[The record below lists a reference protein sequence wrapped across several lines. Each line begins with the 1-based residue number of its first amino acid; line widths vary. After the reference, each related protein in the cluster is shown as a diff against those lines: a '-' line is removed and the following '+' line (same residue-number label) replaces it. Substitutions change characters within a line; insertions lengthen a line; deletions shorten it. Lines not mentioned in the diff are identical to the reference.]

1 VRLEK
6 WEHWDTFLFAKTE
19 RRTQMSRNQ
28 STATKSLTAND
39 VYELTSNVLQE
50 YFELDMSHSEY
61 EASDIWDVVVTAA
74 VQQTTVETACGLLE
88 RAPSANTV
96 RNAVKALLM
105 DDEQLAQ
112 LEVMVNEMLVARLPK
127 NLLKRARACAVDF
140 TDLPYHGQ
148 HEADDDHIRRGRAKS
163 GTTHFHSFTSLCVV
177 KANRRYTLAL
187 SLHRRSDTALDA
199 LKRVLDTARAA
210 GLRIRRLMLDREFDN
225 NAVVGYLLEQ
235 PFPTIMPLM
244 IRGKKGGARC
254 VLQGRKSHTTSY
266 TRRSKQYGTCVLPIT
281 VVCRYKKGRFGDH
294 GLQRFAYVTLGS
306 LKMTPHQVADEYRR
320 RFGIETSYRLMNTM
334 RARTTST
341 SAAWRLFLV
350 ALALL
355 LLNLWACV
363 KWQHLFIPKPGPRQV
378 LHHLLPLARWRMWL
392 WEIIKQRQ
400 GFSLEIIVPS
410 AAA

>member
-6 WEHWDTFLFAKTE
+6 RGHWDTFLFAKTE

-28 STATKSLTAND
+28 STATKRLTAND

-61 EASDIWDVVVTAA
+61 EASDIWDVLVTAA

-88 RAPSANTV
+88 KVPSPNTV

-105 DDEQLAQ
+105 DDARLAE
-112 LEVMVNEMLVARLPK
+112 LENTVNAMLVARLPK
-127 NLLKRARACAVDF
+127 GLLKRVRPCAVDF

-148 HEADDDHIRRGRAKS
+148 HEANDEHIRRGRAKS

-199 LKRVLDTARAA
+199 LKRVLDTGHAA

-244 IRGKKGGARC
+244 IRGKKGGARR
-254 VLQGRKSHTTSY
+254 VLQGRKSHNTSY
-266 TRRSKQYGTCVLPIT
+266 TRRSKQYGTYVLPIT

-334 RARTTST
+334 RARTTAT

-355 LLNLWACV
+355 LLNLWTYV

-400 GFSLEIIVPS
+400 RFSLEIIVPT
-410 AAA
+410 AA

>member
-1 VRLEK
+1 
-6 WEHWDTFLFAKTE
+6 
-19 RRTQMSRNQ
+19 MPSNQ
-28 STATKSLTAND
+28 STPTKRLTAND
-39 VYELTSNVLQE
+39 VYEVTSDVLQE
-50 YFELDMSHSEY
+50 YFELDMSSSAY
-61 EASDIWDVVVTAA
+61 EANDIWDVLVTAA

-96 RNAVKALLM
+96 RHAVKALLM
-105 DDEQLAQ
+105 NDEQLAQ
-112 LEVMVNEMLVARLPK
+112 LERTVNAMLVARLPK
-127 NLLKRARACAVDF
+127 NLLRRARPCAVDF

-148 HEADDDHIRRGRAKS
+148 HDADDDYIRRGRAKS
-163 GTTHFHSFTSLCVV
+163 GTTHFHSFTTLCVV

-187 SLHRRSDTALDA
+187 SLHRRSDMALDA
-199 LKRVLDTARAA
+199 LKRVLDTARTT

-244 IRGKKGGARC
+244 IRGKKGGARR
-254 VLQGRKSHTTSY
+254 VLQGRNSHTTTY
-266 TRRSKQYGTCVLPIT
+266 TRHSVQYGTHVLPIT

-294 GLQRFAYVTLGS
+294 GVQRFAYVTLGT
-306 LKMTPHQVADEYRR
+306 LKMMPHQVADEYRR

-355 LLNLWACV
+355 LLNLWAYV
-363 KWQHLFIPKPGPRQV
+363 KWQHLFIPKRGPRHV

-400 GFSLEIIVPS
+400 GFSLEIIVPIT
-410 AAA
+410 A

>member
-1 VRLEK
+1 MPRK
-6 WEHWDTFLFAKTE
+6 
-19 RRTQMSRNQ
+19 Q
-28 STATKSLTAND
+28 STPTKQLTAND
-39 VYELTSNVLQE
+39 VYELTSAVLQE
-50 YFELDMSHSEY
+50 YFELDMSRSDY
-61 EASDIWDVVVTAA
+61 EASDIWDVLVAAA

-88 RAPSANTV
+88 DAPSPNTV

-105 DDEQLAQ
+105 DDEQLMQ
-112 LEVMVNEMLVARLPK
+112 LEAMVNALLVARLPK
-127 NLLKRARACAVDF
+127 GLLKRARPCAVDF
-140 TDLPYHGQ
+140 TDIPYHGQ
-148 HEADDDHIRRGRAKS
+148 HEDDDEVVRRGRAKS
-163 GTTHFHSFTSLCVV
+163 GTTHFHSFTTVCVV

-199 LKRVLDTARAA
+199 LRRVLDTARAA

-244 IRGKKGGARC
+244 IRGKKGGARG
-254 VLQGRKSHTTSY
+254 VLIGRKSHTTTY
-266 TRRSKQYGTCVLPIT
+266 TRRSTLYGTHVLPVT

-294 GLQRFAYVTLGS
+294 GVQRFAYVTLGH
-306 LKMTPHQVADEYRR
+306 LKLTPHQVADEYRR

-355 LLNLWACV
+355 LLNLWAYV
-363 KWQHLFIPKPGPRQV
+363 KWQHLFIPKPGPRHV

-392 WEIIKQRQ
+392 WEIIRQRQ
-400 GFSLEIIVPS
+400 GFSLVIIIPTT
-410 AAA
+410 A

>member
-1 VRLEK
+1 MTRP
-6 WEHWDTFLFAKTE
+6 
-19 RRTQMSRNQ
+19 Q
-28 STATKSLTAND
+28 STTAKRITAND
-39 VYELTSNVLQE
+39 VHQLTSDVLQE
-50 YFELDMSHSEY
+50 YFELDMSRSEY
-61 EASDIWDVVVTAA
+61 EASDIWDVLVAAA

-88 RAPSANTV
+88 NAASPNTV

-105 DDEQLAQ
+105 DDDQLTR
-112 LEVMVNEMLVARLPK
+112 LETTVNDLLVARLPK
-127 NLLKRARACAVDF
+127 GLLKRARPCAVDF

-148 HEADDDHIRRGRAKS
+148 HEADDDYVRRGRAKS
-163 GTTHFHSFTSLCVV
+163 GTTHFHSFTTLCVV

-187 SLHRRSDTALDA
+187 SLHRRSDKALDA
-199 LKRVLDTARAA
+199 LKRVLDTAQAA
-210 GLRIRRLMLDREFDN
+210 GLRIRRLLLDREFDN

-244 IRGKKGGARC
+244 IRGKKGGARR
-254 VLQGRKSHTTSY
+254 VLTGRKSHTTTY
-266 TRRSKQYGTCVLPIT
+266 TRRSTQYGTHVLPIT
-281 VVCRYKKGRFGDH
+281 VVCRYKQGRFGDQ
-294 GLQRFAYVTLGS
+294 GLQRFAYVTLGA
-306 LKMTPHQVADEYRR
+306 LKMTPHQIADEYRR

-355 LLNLWACV
+355 LLNLWAYV

-400 GFSLEIIVPS
+400 GFSLAIIVPTS
-410 AAA
+410 A

>member
-1 VRLEK
+1 
-6 WEHWDTFLFAKTE
+6 
-19 RRTQMSRNQ
+19 
-28 STATKSLTAND
+28 
-39 VYELTSNVLQE
+39 LTSEVLQE
-50 YFELDMSHSEY
+50 HFELDMSSSEY
-61 EASDIWDVVVTAA
+61 EANDIWDVLVTAA
-74 VQQTTVETACGLLE
+74 VQQTTVETACGLLD

-105 DDEQLAQ
+105 NDEQLTQ
-112 LEVMVNEMLVARLPK
+112 LEMRVNEMLVARLPK
-127 NLLKRARACAVDF
+127 KLLKRARPCAVDF

-163 GTTHFHSFTSLCVV
+163 GTTHFHSFTTLCVV

-199 LKRVLDTARAA
+199 LKRVLNTARTA
-210 GLRIRRLMLDREFDN
+210 GLRVRRLMLDREFDN

-244 IRGKKGGARC
+244 IRGQKGGARR
-254 VLQGRKSHTTSY
+254 VVRGRKSHTTTY
-266 TRRSKQYGTCVLPIT
+266 TRRSKQYGTYELPIT
-281 VVCRYKKGRFGDH
+281 IVCRYKNGRFGDH
-294 GLQRFAYVTLGS
+294 GIRRFAYVTLGQ

-355 LLNLWACV
+355 LLNLWAYV
-363 KWQHLFIPKPGPRQV
+363 KWQYLFIPNPGPRQV
-378 LHHLLPLARWRMWL
+378 LHYLLPLARWRMWL

-400 GFSLEIIVPS
+400 GFSLVIIVPTS
-410 AAA
+410 AT

>member
-1 VRLEK
+1 
-6 WEHWDTFLFAKTE
+6 
-19 RRTQMSRNQ
+19 MSRNQ
-28 STATKSLTAND
+28 STPTKCLTAND

-50 YFELDMSHSEY
+50 YFELDMSRSEY
-61 EASDIWDVVVTAA
+61 EASDIWDVLVSAA

-88 RAPSANTV
+88 NAPSPNTV
-96 RNAVKALLM
+96 RNTVKALLM

-112 LEVMVNEMLVARLPK
+112 LEAMVNAMLVARLPK
-127 NLLKRARACAVDF
+127 NVLKRARPCAVDF

-148 HEADDDHIRRGRAKS
+148 HDDEDDMVRRGRAKS
-163 GTTHFHSFTSLCVV
+163 GTTHVHSFTTLCVV

-210 GLRIRRLMLDREFDN
+210 GVRIRRLMLDREFDN

-235 PFPTIMPLM
+235 PFPSIMPLM
-244 IRGKKGGARC
+244 IRGKKGGARRI
-254 VLQGRKSHTTSY
+254 LTGRKSHTTTY
-266 TRRSKQYGTCVLPIT
+266 TRRSTQYGTHVLPIT
-281 VVCRYKKGRFGDH
+281 VICRYKNGRFGDH
-294 GLQRFAYVTLGS
+294 GVQRFADVTLGQ
-306 LKMTPHQVADEYRR
+306 LKMTPHQIADAYRR
-320 RFGIETSYRLMNTM
+320 RFAIETSYRLMNTV

-355 LLNLWACV
+355 LLNLWAYV
-363 KWQHLFIPKPGPRQV
+363 KWLHLFVPKPGPRQV
-378 LHHLLPLARWRMWL
+378 LHYLLPLARWRMWL

-400 GFSLEIIVPS
+400 GFSLELIVLS
-410 AAA
+410 AA

>member
-6 WEHWDTFLFAKTE
+6 WGHWDTFLFVKTE
-19 RRTQMSRNQ
+19 RRTPMSRNQ
-28 STATKSLTAND
+28 STATKRLTAND
-39 VYELTSNVLQE
+39 VYELTSNVLHE
-50 YFELDMSHSEY
+50 YFELDMSHREY
-61 EASDIWDVVVTAA
+61 EASDIWDVLVTAA

-127 NLLKRARACAVDF
+127 NLLKRARPCAVDF

-148 HEADDDHIRRGRAKS
+148 HEADNDQIRRGRAKS
-163 GTTHFHSFTSLCVV
+163 GTPHFHSFTSLCVV

-199 LKRVLDTARAA
+199 LKRVLDTARTA

-225 NAVVGYLLEQ
+225 NAVVGYLFEQ
-235 PFPTIMPLM
+235 PFPTLMPLM

-266 TRRSKQYGTCVLPIT
+266 TRRSKQHGTYVLPIT
-281 VVCRYKKGRFGDH
+281 VVCQYKKGRFGDQ
-294 GLQRFAYVTLGS
+294 GRQRFAYVTLGS

-355 LLNLWACV
+355 LLNLWAYL

-378 LHHLLPLARWRMWL
+378 LHYLLPLARWRMCL

-400 GFSLEIIVPS
+400 GFSLELIVP
-410 AAA
+410 ATA

>member
-1 VRLEK
+1 
-6 WEHWDTFLFAKTE
+6 
-19 RRTQMSRNQ
+19 MSRNQ
-28 STATKSLTAND
+28 STPMKRLTAND
-39 VYELTSNVLQE
+39 VYELTSEVLQA
-50 YFELDMSHSEY
+50 YFELDMDHSDY
-61 EASDIWDVVVTAA
+61 EASDIWDVLVTAA
-74 VQQTTVETACGLLE
+74 VQQTTVETASGLLTG
-88 RAPSANTV
+88 APSPNTV
-96 RNAVKALLM
+96 RNAVKTLLM
-105 DDEQLAQ
+105 DDARLGE
-112 LEVMVNEMLVARLPK
+112 LEATVNALLVARVPQG
-127 NLLKRARACAVDF
+127 LLNRARPCAVDF
-140 TDLPYHGQ
+140 TDIPYHGR
-148 HEADDDHIRRGRAKS
+148 HEADDEHVRRGRAKS
-163 GTTHFHSFTSLCVV
+163 GTTHFHSFTTLCVV

-187 SLHRRSDTALDA
+187 SLHRRSDTTLDA
-199 LKRVLDTARAA
+199 LTRVLDTARAA

-225 NAVVGYLLEQ
+225 NAIVGYLLEQ

-244 IRGKKGGARC
+244 IRGKKGGARR
-254 VLQGRKSHTTSY
+254 VLTGRTSHTTTYARHS
-266 TRRSKQYGTCVLPIT
+266 SLYGTHVLPIT

-294 GLQRFAYVTLGS
+294 GLQRFAYVTLGT

-320 RFGIETSYRLMNTM
+320 RFGIETSYRLMNTL

-355 LLNLWACV
+355 LLNLWTFV

-410 AAA
+410 AA

>member
-1 VRLEK
+1 
-6 WEHWDTFLFAKTE
+6 
-19 RRTQMSRNQ
+19 MPSNQ
-28 STATKSLTAND
+28 STPTKRLTAND
-39 VYELTSNVLQE
+39 VYEVTSDVLQA
-50 YFELDMSHSEY
+50 YFELDMSSSEY
-61 EASDIWDVVVTAA
+61 ETSDIWDVLVTAA

-96 RNAVKALLM
+96 RNAVRALLM
-105 DDEQLAQ
+105 DDTQLTK
-112 LEVMVNEMLVARLPK
+112 LEVTVNEMLVARLPK
-127 NLLKRARACAVDF
+127 NLLKRARPCAVDF

-148 HEADDDHIRRGRAKS
+148 HDADDDHIRRGRAKS
-163 GTTHFHSFTSLCVV
+163 GTTHFHSFTTLCVV

-187 SLHRRSDTALDA
+187 SLHRRSDTALAA
-199 LKRVLDTARAA
+199 LKRVLDTARTT
-210 GLRIRRLMLDREFDN
+210 GLRIRRLLLDREFDN

-244 IRGKKGGARC
+244 IRGKKGGARR
-254 VLQGRKSHTTSY
+254 VLQGRKSHTTTY
-266 TRRSKQYGTCVLPIT
+266 TRHSVQYGTHVLPIT

-294 GLQRFAYVTLGS
+294 GVQRFAYVTLGT
-306 LKMTPHQVADEYRR
+306 LKMTPHHIADEYRR

-355 LLNLWACV
+355 LLNLWAYV
-363 KWQHLFIPKPGPRQV
+363 KWHHLFIPKPGPRHV

-392 WEIIKQRQ
+392 WEVIKQRH
-400 GFSLEIIVPS
+400 GFSLAIIVPTS
-410 AAA
+410 AA

>member
-1 VRLEK
+1 
-6 WEHWDTFLFAKTE
+6 
-19 RRTQMSRNQ
+19 MSRNQ
-28 STATKSLTAND
+28 STATKRLTAND

-50 YFELDMSHSEY
+50 YFELDMSRSEY
-61 EASDIWDVVVTAA
+61 EASDIWDVLVSAA

-88 RAPSANTV
+88 NAPSPNTV

-112 LEVMVNEMLVARLPK
+112 LETTVNAMLVARLPK
-127 NLLKRARACAVDF
+127 NVLKRARPCAVDF

-148 HEADDDHIRRGRAKS
+148 HDDENDTVRRGRAKS
-163 GTTHFHSFTSLCVV
+163 GTTHFHSFTTLCVV

-210 GLRIRRLMLDREFDN
+210 GVRIRRLMLDREFDN

-235 PFPTIMPLM
+235 PFPSIMPLM
-244 IRGKKGGARC
+244 IRGKKGGARRI
-254 VLQGRKSHTTSY
+254 LTGRKSHTTTY
-266 TRRSKQYGTCVLPIT
+266 TRHSTQYGTHGLPIT
-281 VVCRYKKGRFGDH
+281 VVCRYKNGRFGDH
-294 GLQRFAYVTLGS
+294 GVQRFAYVTLGQ
-306 LKMTPHQVADEYRR
+306 LKMTPHQIADAYRR
-320 RFGIETSYRLMNTM
+320 RFGIETSYRLMNSV

-355 LLNLWACV
+355 LLNLWTYV
-363 KWQHLFIPKPGPRQV
+363 KWLHLFVPKPGPRQV
-378 LHHLLPLARWRMWL
+378 LHCLLPLARWRMWL
-392 WEIIKQRQ
+392 WEMIKQRQ
-400 GFSLEIIVPS
+400 GFSLELIVPS
-410 AAA
+410 AV

>member
-1 VRLEK
+1 
-6 WEHWDTFLFAKTE
+6 
-19 RRTQMSRNQ
+19 MSRNQ
-28 STATKSLTAND
+28 STATKRLTANN

-50 YFELDMSHSEY
+50 YFELDMSSSDY
-61 EASDIWDVVVTAA
+61 EASDIWDVLVTAA

-88 RAPSANTV
+88 QAPSANTV

-105 DDEQLAQ
+105 DDEQLAR
-112 LEVMVNEMLVARLPK
+112 LEATVNEMLVARLPK
-127 NLLKRARACAVDF
+127 NLLKRARPCAVDF

-148 HEADDDHIRRGRAKS
+148 HEADDEYIRRGRAKS
-163 GTTHFHSFTSLCVV
+163 GTTHFHSFTTLCVV
-177 KANRRYTLAL
+177 KANRRYTFAL

-199 LKRVLDTARAA
+199 LERVLDTARAA

-244 IRGKKGGARC
+244 IRGKKGGARR
-254 VLQGRKSHTTSY
+254 VLQGRKSHTTTY
-266 TRRSKQYGTCVLPIT
+266 TRRSKQYGTYELPIT
-281 VVCRYKKGRFGDH
+281 IVCRYKNGRYGDH
-294 GLQRFAYVTLGS
+294 GVQRFAYVTLGH
-306 LKMTPHQVADEYRR
+306 LKMTPHQIADEYRR

-355 LLNLWACV
+355 LLNLWAYV
-363 KWQHLFIPKPGPRQV
+363 KWQHLFIPKRGPRQI

-392 WEIIKQRQ
+392 WEVIKQRQ
-400 GFSLEIIVPS
+400 GFSLEIIVPT

>member
-1 VRLEK
+1 
-6 WEHWDTFLFAKTE
+6 
-19 RRTQMSRNQ
+19 MSRNQ
-28 STATKSLTAND
+28 STPTKRLTAND
-39 VYELTSNVLQE
+39 VYELTSAVLQE
-50 YFELDMSHSEY
+50 YFELDMHSSEY
-61 EASDIWDVVVTAA
+61 EASDIWDVLVTAA
-74 VQQTTVETACGLLE
+74 VQQTTVETACGVLE
-88 RAPSANTV
+88 NAPSPNTV

-105 DDEQLAQ
+105 DAGQLAQ
-112 LEVMVNEMLVARLPK
+112 LEATVNELLVARLPK
-127 NLLKRARACAVDF
+127 GLLKRARPCAVDF
-140 TDLPYHGQ
+140 TDIPYHGQ
-148 HEADDDHIRRGRAKS
+148 HEADDEYVRRGRAKN
-163 GTTHFHSFTSLCVV
+163 GTTHFHSFTTVCVV
-177 KANRRYTLAL
+177 KANRRYTLAI
-187 SLHRRSDTALDA
+187 SLHRRSDKALDA
-199 LKRVLDTARAA
+199 LQRVLDTARAA

-225 NAVVGYLLEQ
+225 NAVVGYLLTQ

-254 VLQGRKSHTTSY
+254 VLAGHKSHQTTY
-266 TRRSKQYGTCVLPIT
+266 TRRSLLYGTHVLPIT

-294 GLQRFAYVTLGS
+294 GLQRFAYVTLGA
-306 LKMTPHQVADEYRR
+306 LKMTPHQIADEYRR

-355 LLNLWACV
+355 LLNLWAFV

-400 GFSLEIIVPS
+400 GFSLEIIVPT
-410 AAA
+410 AA